1 MDRRIPMSQLI
12 AGLIIFLGVHS
23 VSIVNEPWRD
33 TMADRLRV
41 WTWKGIYS
49 IIALA
54 GLVLI
59 IRGYGEARADVV
71 ELYSTPAWLQ
81 HISIL
86 ILIPV
91 FPLLVG
97 AYVPGRIKAAVGHPM
112 LLATKLWAAA
122 HLIANGTLA
131 DLVLFGSFLM
141 WVFADLLSV
150 SKRQPRQ
157 IPGAPPSRFNDW
169 IAVVVGLVLYFAFL
183 FWLHE
188 IFFGVSPI

>member
-1 MDRRIPMSQLI
+1 MTQMI
-12 AGLIIFLGVHS
+12 AGIIIFLGVHS
-23 VSIVNEPWRD
+23 ISIINEAWRD
-33 TMADRLRV
+33 KMAERLGG
-41 WTWKGIYS
+41 WSWKGIYS
-49 IIALA
+49 IIALM
-54 GLVLI
+54 GLILL
-59 IRGYGEARADVV
+59 IRGYGEARTDVV
-71 ELYSTPAWLQ
+71 EVYYTPVWLQ
-81 HISIL
+81 NISLI

-97 AYVPGRIKAAVGHPM
+97 TYVPGRIKAAVEHPM

-122 HLIANGTLA
+122 HLLANGTLA
-131 DLVLFGSFLM
+131 DLVLFGSFLL

-169 IAVVVGLVLYFAFL
+169 IAVIVGLALYLAFL

-188 IFFGVSPI
+188 MLFGVSPM

>member
-1 MDRRIPMSQLI
+1 MSQLI
-12 AGLIIFLGVHS
+12 AGIIIFLGVHS
-23 VSIVNEPWRD
+23 ISIVNEPWRD
-33 TMADRLRV
+33 KMAERLGV

-49 IIALA
+49 IIALV

-59 IRGYGEARADVV
+59 IRGYGEARIDVV
-71 ELYSTPAWLQ
+71 ELYLTPVWLQ
-81 HISIL
+81 NISTL

-91 FPLLVG
+91 FPLLVA

-131 DLVLFGSFLM
+131 DVVLFGTFLL
-141 WVFADLLSV
+141 WVFVDLLSV

-157 IPGAPPSRFNDW
+157 IPGAPPSKFNDW
-169 IAVVVGLVLYFAFL
+169 IAVVTGLALYLAFL
-183 FWLHE
+183 FWFHE
-188 IFFGVSPI
+188 MLFGVSPV